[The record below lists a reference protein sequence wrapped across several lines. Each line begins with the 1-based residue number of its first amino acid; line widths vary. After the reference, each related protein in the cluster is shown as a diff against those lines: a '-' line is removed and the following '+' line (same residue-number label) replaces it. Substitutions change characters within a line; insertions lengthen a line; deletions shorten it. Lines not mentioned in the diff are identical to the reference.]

1 MTAPESIAKNNLD
14 CAILH
19 LDSYHRFW
27 FYFATSV
34 MMESSLCMVFFQ
46 SRRPFTKWVNLWGGT
61 GSCWRSWMH
70 HDDGFKGLWFSACFG
85 ESINLMLWWFALLS
99 LIPGLE
105 MIWTYKE
112 DMDELNEQYATRLQ
126 EFQAKPVPVN
136 NRFFQQFNQSDLRMR
151 ERS

>member
-1 MTAPESIAKNNLD
+1 MLGLGWFWHVVTTFMQS
-14 CAILH
+14 AILH
-19 LDSYHRFW
+19 LDPYHRFW

-46 SRRPFTKWVNLWGGT
+46 SRRPSTKWVNPWGST

-70 HDDGFKGLWFSACFG
+70 HDDGFKGLWFSDDSHCH
-85 ESINLMLWWFALLS
+85 S
-99 LIPGLE
+99 LIPGHE
-105 MIWTYKE
+105 MIWTCQE

-136 NRFFQQFNQSDLRMR
+136 NRFFQRFNQADLRMR